1 MKVSLD
7 TNVLLRLVVGD
18 DEAQQQCAVETLE
31 KAELVAISVHTICEF
46 AWVLNRLYHT
56 PPADIAA
63 SIRRVLEIRNV
74 AVNRPAIDAGLSI
87 LDAGGDFAD
96 GVIAYDGQWLGGEIF
111 LSFDRK
117 AVMLLEEQ
125 GAGVLLLS

>member
-1 MKVSLD
+1 MRVSLD

-31 KAELVAISVHTICEF
+31 NAELVAIGVHTICEF
-46 AWVLNRLYHT
+46 AWVLNRLYDT
-56 PPADIAA
+56 PRADIAA

-96 GVIAYDGQWLGGEIF
+96 GVTAYDGQWLGGEIF

-117 AVMLLEEQ
+117 AVKLLEEQ